1 MKRVVKLI
9 SFIYLFIFS
18 IELIRRTSLF
28 LAPNIKDFLLQSL
41 TPVKAISIG
50 WFTTSIVQSSG
61 AIATITAA
69 FAGNNLINLP
79 TVIYILIGAS
89 LGTTITALIISLIT
103 VTKQKKDFRH
113 GFEIALS
120 YSIYS
125 AFLVVIVFFLEYYLK
140 LFSKLSFFL
149 ASILG
154 EKISLLKV
162 PNFVDL
168 ITSPIIDFLFKRN
181 NKLILLLF
189 AFIILIFTLK
199 YIGRSIIEVFGG
211 EDKAKKFINKYFD
224 SKYKAYLIGVVL
236 TAMVFSSSITIGL
249 LVPLAVSRLISLKKA
264 IPFIL
269 GADLGTFSDV
279 FLASIII
286 GKTTAFATSIAY
298 ALFAIIGALIFLP
311 NVDFLHKTTKYV
323 SKKLIKI
330 SRKKALYILIAFILI
345 PLGIILI
352 F

>member
-1 MKRVVKLI
+1 MKKVVRLI
-9 SFIYLFIFS
+9 SLIYLFIFS

-28 LAPNIKDFLLQSL
+28 LAPNIKDFLLQNL
-41 TPVKAISIG
+41 TPIKAISVG

-61 AIATITAA
+61 AVASIAAA
-69 FAGNNLINLP
+69 FAGNNLINLQ
-79 TVIYILIGAS
+79 TVVYILIGAS

-125 AFLVVIVFFLEYYLK
+125 AFLVVIVFLLEHYLE

-154 EKISLLKV
+154 GKISLLKV

-168 ITSPIIDFLFKRN
+168 ITSQIINLLFEKI
-181 NKLILLLF
+181 NKFALLLF
-189 AFIILIFTLK
+189 AFVILTFTLK
-199 YIGRSIIEVFGG
+199 YLGKSIIEVLGG

-224 SKYKAYLIGVVL
+224 SKYKSYFIGVFL
-236 TAMVFSSSITIGL
+236 TAIVFSSSITIGL

-269 GADLGTFSDV
+269 GADLGTASDV

-286 GKTTAFATSIAY
+286 GKTTAYATSITY
-298 ALFAIIGALIFLP
+298 TLFGIIGALIFLP
-311 NVDFLHKTTKYV
+311 NVNFLHKTTKYV

-352 F
+352 S

>member
-1 MKRVVKLI
+1 MNLEYFSRIGIKYFLVAPGNTVDSNITMSFFFI
-9 SFIYLFIFS
+9 SLETNIHADFKSFKSGLLFFFKGVG
-18 IELIRRTSLF
+18 T
-28 LAPNIKDFLLQSL
+28 
-41 TPVKAISIG
+41 AI
-50 WFTTSIVQSSG
+50 
-61 AIATITAA
+61 
-69 FAGNNLINLP
+69 IN
-79 TVIYILIGAS
+79 VF
-89 LGTTITALIISLIT
+89 ALIISLIT

-125 AFLVVIVFFLEYYLK
+125 AFLVVIVFLLEHYLE

-154 EKISLLKV
+154 GKISLLKV

-168 ITSPIIDFLFKRN
+168 ITSQIINLLFEKI
-181 NKLILLLF
+181 NKFALLLF
-189 AFIILIFTLK
+189 AFVILTFTLK
-199 YIGRSIIEVFGG
+199 YLGKSIIEVLGG

-224 SKYKAYLIGVVL
+224 SKYKSYFIGVFL
-236 TAMVFSSSITIGL
+236 TAIVFSSSITIGL

-269 GADLGTFSDV
+269 GADLGTASDV

-286 GKTTAFATSIAY
+286 GKTTAYATSITY
-298 ALFAIIGALIFLP
+298 TLFGIIGALIFLP
-311 NVDFLHKTTKYV
+311 NVNFLQTTKYV

-352 F
+352 S